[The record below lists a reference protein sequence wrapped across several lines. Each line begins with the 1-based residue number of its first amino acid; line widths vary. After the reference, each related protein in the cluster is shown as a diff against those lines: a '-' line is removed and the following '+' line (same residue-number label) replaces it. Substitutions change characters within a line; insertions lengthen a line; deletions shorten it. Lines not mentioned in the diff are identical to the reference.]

1 MLILNDSAYL
11 GDKMLSPEEGVCKL
25 REGNL
30 KLAAE
35 KKIPNQKLLEDQDM
49 AVGEP
54 MLPQELIRR
63 IQKLN
68 PLVIVEKG
76 GIPNAVAVRIPSV
89 DDEGKPCKRYLT
101 GFYIDRALP
110 EFSSVVTDKNGLPV
124 REIRGWRTVLLA
136 LFNNKV
142 ATYEQLKA
150 MFGEPNGQRN
160 TLWMSQT
167 REKR

>member
-25 REGNL
+25 KEDNK
-30 KLAAE
+30 KLAAPC
-35 KKIPNQKLLEDQDM
+35 KIAGQSLLEDHDQ
-49 AVGEP
+49 ALGEP
-54 MLPQELIRR
+54 MMPQELIRR

-68 PLVIVEKG
+68 PKIVVEKG
-76 GIPNAVAVRIPSV
+76 GIPNAVAVRYPAV
-89 DDEGKPCKRYLT
+89 DDEGKPCLRYLT
-101 GFYIDRALP
+101 GFYVDRPLQ
-110 EFSSVVTDKNGLPV
+110 EFSSVTTDKNGLPV

-136 LFNNKV
+136 LFHANA

-150 MFGEPNGQRN
+150 MFGEPHGQRN